1 MIWNTISKLSGTI
14 GNGSN
19 QLQSIVPIGTTN
31 PLFGHGITPFW
42 IAMALLLGAAGIIVG
57 LVVWYKSK

>member
-1 MIWNTISKLSGTI
+1 MMTSIDIWNQTI
-14 GNGSN
+14 GNVSN

-31 PLFGHGITPFW
+31 PLLGYGITPFW